1 MSMEEYLSDITND
14 MMVCLIRA
22 GSVII
27 RSEIWKYFLTAR
39 DGYSREVIK
48 SIPKHNLE
56 NDSDDLAFQDEALPK
71 IKKKKQHKGHSKPA
85 TNFKINKIGQKKSDK
100 KGKAKVVNSK
110 DSKDGFSEMGNVSK
124 FENAT
129 ATNILTE
136 NKLVTTKPWFS
147 KSEYEKSV
155 SDSRNMNLEF
165 ASSMSSDIRP
175 CKNPSTHSSTN
186 IYDTTVNASYAL

>member
-1 MSMEEYLSDITND
+1 M
-14 MMVCLIRA
+14 
-22 GSVII
+22 
-27 RSEIWKYFLTAR
+27 
-39 DGYSREVIK
+39 
-48 SIPKHNLE
+48 
-56 NDSDDLAFQDEALPK
+56 
-71 IKKKKQHKGHSKPA
+71 KKRKQRKGHSKSS
-85 TNFKINKIGQKKSDK
+85 TNFKINKFGRKNSVE

-110 DSKDGFSEMGNVSK
+110 DSKDGFSEMGTVSK

-147 KSEYEKSV
+147 KSESEKSV

-175 CKNPSTHSSTN
+175 SKNSSTHSSTN
-186 IYDTTVNASYAL
+186 IYDTTVNVNASYALQKTLSVSDSVSGR